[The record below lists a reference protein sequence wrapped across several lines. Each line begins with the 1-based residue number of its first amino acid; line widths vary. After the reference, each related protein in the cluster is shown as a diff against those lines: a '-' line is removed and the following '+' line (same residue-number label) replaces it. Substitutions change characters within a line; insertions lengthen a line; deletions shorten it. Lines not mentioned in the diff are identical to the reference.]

1 MKQQHKDSKKSKKNK
16 YRKASEKLKKLGFED
31 DKDKKFTHLELR
43 SIASGFKLRY
53 IISLENALARSQDQ
67 SKEDKAHLLLKQ
79 ETIEELVKELKWQR
93 NTIRELRIAGKRNAK
108 KYNTDFSKMYMEY
121 AKTVDKYIKAN
132 EDLSKANQKLIKDIN
147 EVTRAYNGLHSMGKF
162 AQEQGI
168 DIKKYQR
175 RLPEYGFSQKDTL
188 FEGGKVRH
196 EFNVTKKKKKNG
208 AN

>member
-1 MKQQHKDSKKSKKNK
+1 MKTKNIDPSKIK
-16 YRKASEKLKKLGFED
+16 KLKKSDITNAMRAEVGACEHDMVSYKAL
-31 DKDKKFTHLELR
+31 DKTCDRLF
-43 SIASGFKLRY
+43 
-53 IISLENALARSQDQ
+53 ARVKQDGLQ
-67 SKEDKAHLLLKQ
+67 FN
-79 ETIEELVKELKWQR
+79 ELVKEITWHR
-93 NTIRELRIAGKRNAK
+93 NTIRELKIAGKKNAK

-121 AKTVDKYIKAN
+121 AKTVDEYTKAN
-132 EDLSKANQKLIKDIN
+132 EELSKANLKLVKDIN